1 MQSMAEL
8 GFSFGIIEGDKDVV
22 HIPFDSQSALF
33 IFADGSALFDGKTTM
48 MIIPNIWD
56 DFQEYTLENEAPIR
70 LWSENQWSLIR

>member
-22 HIPFDSQSALF
+22 HIPFDSQSTLF

-48 MIIPNIWD
+48 MVIPNIWD
-56 DFQEYTLENEAPIR
+56 DFQEYTLENEVPIR
-70 LWSENQWSLIR
+70 LGSENQWSLIR

>member
-1 MQSMAEL
+1 M
-8 GFSFGIIEGDKDVV
+8 

-56 DFQEYTLENEAPIR
+56 DFQVYLGKRSTDPR